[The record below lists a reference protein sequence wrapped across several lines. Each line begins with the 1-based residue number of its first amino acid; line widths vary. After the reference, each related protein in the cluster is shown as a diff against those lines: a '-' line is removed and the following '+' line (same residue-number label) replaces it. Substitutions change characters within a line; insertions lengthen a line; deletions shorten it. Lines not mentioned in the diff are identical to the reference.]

1 MSRTVRLAVLTTAAL
16 GIIAGQAQ
24 TPSESLKIGVVN
36 SQKAM
41 LDTAEIK
48 KAQLELETK
57 YKPRQDQMA
66 QLQKDLATLQAQ
78 LQGGKLTPAA
88 QQEVTT
94 QGQRKERELQRLQD
108 DLQADVDRDRN
119 DILARVSQ
127 RMRDI
132 VTKIANEK
140 GLDLV
145 VDAAN
150 TIFYKPAMDLTTEA
164 TANYDKSF
172 PVAAAS
178 K

>member
-1 MSRTVRLAVLTTAAL
+1 MRTIVRLAAMAVAAF
-16 GIIAGQAQ
+16 GIVAAQAQ
-24 TPSESLKIGVVN
+24 VKVGVVN

-48 KAQLELETK
+48 KAQADLEAK
-57 YKPRQDQMA
+57 FKPRQDQMA

-78 LQGGKLTPAA
+78 IQSGKLSPAA
-88 QQEVTT
+88 QQEITT
-94 QGQRKERELQRLQD
+94 QGQRKERDLQRLQD
-108 DLQADVDRDRN
+108 DLQADVDRERN

-127 RMRDI
+127 RMRDV
-132 VTKIANEK
+132 VTKIATEK

-150 TIFYKPAMDLTTEA
+150 TIYFKPTMDLTAEA
-164 TANYDKSF
+164 TALYDKSY
-172 PVAAAS
+172 PPTAAS

>member
-1 MSRTVRLAVLTTAAL
+1 MSRITRLAFLTAAAL
-16 GIIAGQAQ
+16 GTIAGQAQ
-24 TPSESLKIGVVN
+24 TPAAGLKIAVVN

-48 KAQLELETK
+48 KAQLELEAR

-66 QLQKDLATLQAQ
+66 QLQKELAALQAQ
-78 LQGGKLTPAA
+78 MSKLTPQA
-88 QQEVTT
+88 QQEATT
-94 QGQRKERELQRLQD
+94 QGQRKERDLQRLQD
-108 DLQADVDRDRN
+108 DLQSDVDRDRN

-127 RMRDI
+127 RMRDV

-150 TIFYKPAMDLTTEA
+150 TIFFKPAMDLTAEV
-164 TANYDKSF
+164 TAAYDKSF
-172 PVAAAS
+172 PVSAAS